1 MLVGY
6 LLAKIG
12 QSASSQCLV
21 GVRLFLPCVGFLRKR
36 EWDLALNLFKKSSLD
51 KFTLL
56 LVKALF

>member
-36 EWDLALNLFKKSSLD
+36 EWDLDSDFGQTD
-51 KFTLL
+51 EQF
-56 LVKALF
+56 